1 MVDKI
6 HATTYCIKHLAFCL
20 KIPYIVVVH
29 TRLSIGV
36 GLIPFIGDRPF
47 LFYDTI
53 CCVFACF
60 GPQHI
65 VFLIRASI
73 FCNTNFN
80 PFERGEVMKEQ
91 LKKAIARHKEILNLV
106 KKENRTLN
114 EAEREEWN
122 SLQTQIENLKAELEL
137 VENEDFM
144 NQPANQPTFPVLGS
158 SGPQNNNP
166 RLIKNLF
173 AGEQFTNDGFK
184 NQEDFFNALFSGRH
198 DERLRGVQ
206 NAASSGVGSQG
217 GFAVPTEFSK
227 IYWDRSL
234 ESEIV
239 RPRAQVWKMTSE
251 ERMVP
256 MFNSE
261 DTSTGI
267 YGFVSSWLAEY
278 GEATV
283 QTPEL
288 RGLKLKTNKLG
299 LYTAMS
305 REIAQD
311 GLDFPR
317 QCEMA
322 LTKALG
328 WSLDDS
334 FLNGN
339 GVAKPVG
346 VLNAACKIVV
356 DPESNQAND
365 TIVRENLVKMFARL
379 LPGSFQNAVWIAN
392 QTCLVSLL
400 MLQDDA
406 GNPLWEFGKPLF
418 GLPVII
424 TEKLPAVGS
433 QGDIVLADFSY
444 YAIGMRQEIAIDTSN
459 APGWTKDQID
469 LRGIIRV
476 TGQPIFSQPIKQ
488 KNGDTVSPFVLL
500 GDRK

>member
-1 MVDKI
+1 
-6 HATTYCIKHLAFCL
+6 
-20 KIPYIVVVH
+20 
-29 TRLSIGV
+29 
-36 GLIPFIGDRPF
+36 
-47 LFYDTI
+47 
-53 CCVFACF
+53 
-60 GPQHI
+60 
-65 VFLIRASI
+65 
-73 FCNTNFN
+73 
-80 PFERGEVMKEQ
+80 MKEQ
-91 LKKAIARHKEILNLV
+91 LKKAIARQKEILNLV
-106 KKENRTLN
+106 KKENRILN
-114 EAEREEWN
+114 DSERKEWD
-122 SLQTQIENLKAELEL
+122 SLQTQIENLKAEIEL

-144 NQPANQPTFPVLGS
+144 NQPAQPTFPVLGS

-206 NAASSGVGSQG
+206 NSANTGVGSEG

-234 ESEIV
+234 DSEIV
-239 RPRAQVWKMTSE
+239 RPRAQVWKMTSN
-251 ERMVP
+251 ERLVP
-256 MFNSE
+256 LFNSE

-267 YGFVSSWLAEY
+267 YGFVSQWLAEY
-278 GEATV
+278 GTATV

-288 RGLKLKTNKLG
+288 RGLKLKANKLA

-317 QCEMA
+317 QCENA

-328 WSLDDS
+328 WSLDDA
-334 FLNGN
+334 FLNGD
-339 GVAKPVG
+339 GVGKPVG
-346 VLNAACKIVV
+346 VLNASCKIVV
-356 DPESNQAND
+356 DPESNQAAD

-379 LPGSFQNAVWIAN
+379 LPGSFQNAVWICN
-392 QTCLVSLL
+392 QTCLTSLL
-400 MLQDDA
+400 ELTNDA
-406 GNPLWEFGKPLF
+406 GDLLWSYGKTLF

-424 TEKLPAVGS
+424 TEKLPALGS
-433 QGDIVLADFSY
+433 QGDIALCDFSC
-444 YAIGMRQEIAIDTSN
+444 YAIGMRQEIAVDTSN

-476 TGQPIFSQPIKQ
+476 TGQPIFSKPLKQ
-488 KNGDTVSPFVLL
+488 KNGNTVSPFILL
-500 GDRK
+500 GNRKSS

>member
-1 MVDKI
+1 M
-6 HATTYCIKHLAFCL
+6 
-20 KIPYIVVVH
+20 
-29 TRLSIGV
+29 
-36 GLIPFIGDRPF
+36 
-47 LFYDTI
+47 
-53 CCVFACF
+53 
-60 GPQHI
+60 
-65 VFLIRASI
+65 
-73 FCNTNFN
+73 N
-80 PFERGEVMKEQ
+80 EQ
-91 LKKAIARHKEILNLV
+91 LKKAIARQKEILALA
-106 KKENRTLN
+106 KQGNRTLN
-114 EAEREEWN
+114 DSERKEWD
-122 SLQTQIENLKAELEL
+122 SLQVQIENCKQEIALQNN
-137 VENEDFM
+137 ENFM
-144 NQPANQPTFPVLGS
+144 DQPANTPNMFIPQGREV
-158 SGPQNNNP
+158 GPQNGNP
-166 RLIKNLF
+166 RLIQNLF
-173 AGEQFTNDGFK
+173 KGETFDNGGFK

-198 DERLRGVQ
+198 DERLKGIQ
-206 NAASSGVGSQG
+206 NAASSGVASEG
-217 GFAVPTEFSK
+217 GYSVPSSYSS

-256 MFNSE
+256 MFSSE
-261 DTSTGI
+261 NTSTGI
-267 YGFVSSWLAEY
+267 YGFVSQWLSEL
-278 GEATV
+278 GTATV

-288 RGLKLKTNKLG
+288 RGLKLKANKLG

-317 QCEMA
+317 QCENA

-328 WSLDDS
+328 WSLDDA

-339 GVAKPVG
+339 GIGQPVG

-356 DPESNQAND
+356 DPESAQVNN
-365 TIVRENLVKMFARL
+365 TIIRQNLVKMFARL
-379 LPGSFQNAVWIAN
+379 TPGSFPNAIWLAN

-400 MLQDDA
+400 MLKDDA

-424 TEKLPAVGS
+424 TEKLPAVGN
-433 QGDIVLADFSY
+433 QGDIALCDLGAY
-444 YAIGMRQEIAIDTSN
+444 TIGMRQEIAIDTSN

-476 TGQPIFSQPIKQ
+476 TGTPIFSKPITQ